1 MNNKTVKQLD
11 RAILAHGEHTG
22 HFHEAHG
29 GGVAFFDDGTLEAPN
44 GAEVTHQEH
53 QPITVPPGTY
63 VRSIVQE
70 YDHFAEEAR
79 NVAD

>member
-1 MNNKTVKQLD
+1 MKKRTKQG
-11 RAILAHGEHTG
+11 RAILALGETTG

-29 GGVAFFDDGTLEAPN
+29 EGVALYDDGVLEAPH

-53 QPITVPPGTY
+53 APVAIPPGTY
-63 VRSIVQE
+63 ARSIVQE
-70 YDHFAEEAR
+70 FDHFAEEAR

>member
-1 MNNKTVKQLD
+1 MEKRHTKLD

-29 GGVAFFDDGTLEAPN
+29 DGVALYDDGVLEAPH

-53 QPITVPPGTY
+53 NPIAVPAGTY
-63 VRSIVQE
+63 DRSFVQE
-70 YDHFAEEAR
+70 YDHFAEEVR
-79 NVAD
+79 SVAD

>member
-1 MNNKTVKQLD
+1 MAKRKKLE
-11 RAILAHGEHTG
+11 RAILALGESTG

-29 GGVAFFDDGTLEAPN
+29 EGVALYEDGVLEVPH

-53 QPITVPPGTY
+53 APIMVPPGTY
-63 VRSIVQE
+63 ERSIVQE
-70 YDHFAEEAR
+70 FDHFAEEAR

>member
-1 MNNKTVKQLD
+1 MKKRKKLD
-11 RAILAHGEHTG
+11 RPILAQGESTG

-29 GGVAFFDDGTLEAPN
+29 DGVALYDDGELEAPY
-44 GAEVTHQEH
+44 GAKVTHQEH
-53 QPITVPPGTY
+53 APITIRPGTY
-63 VRSIVQE
+63 IRSIVRE

>member
-1 MNNKTVKQLD
+1 MATRKRLD
-11 RAILAHGEHTG
+11 HAILAHGEVTG
-22 HFHEAHG
+22 HYHEAHG
-29 GGVAFFDDGTLEAPN
+29 AGVAFYDNGLLEAPN

-53 QPITVPPGTY
+53 APVVLPPGDY
-63 VRSIVQE
+63 MRSIVQE

>member
-1 MNNKTVKQLD
+1 MAKRKKLEQ
-11 RAILAHGEHTG
+11 AILAHGEHTG

-29 GGVAFFDDGTLEAPN
+29 DSVALYDDGTLEAPS

-53 QPITVPPGTY
+53 APVTIPPGTY
-63 VRSIVQE
+63 QRSIVQE
-70 YDHFAEEAR
+70 FNHFAEEAR

>member
-1 MNNKTVKQLD
+1 MAKRKKLD
-11 RAILAHGEHTG
+11 RAILADGEMTG

-29 GGVAFFDDGTLEAPN
+29 DGVALYDDGVLEAPH

-53 QPITVPPGTY
+53 APITVPPGTY
-63 VRSIVQE
+63 DRSIVLE

>member
-1 MNNKTVKQLD
+1 MARRKKLE

-29 GGVAFFDDGTLEAPN
+29 DGVALHDDGVLEAPH

-53 QPITVPPGTY
+53 KPVTVPPGTY
-63 VRSIVQE
+63 QRSIVQE

>member
-1 MNNKTVKQLD
+1 MAKRKKLD
-11 RAILAHGEHTG
+11 NTILAHGEMTG

-29 GGVAFFDDGTLEAPN
+29 EGVALYEDGVLEAPH

-53 QPITVPPGTY
+53 APVAIPPGTY
-63 VRSIVQE
+63 KRFIVQE
-70 YDHFAEEAR
+70 FNHFAEEAR

>member
-1 MNNKTVKQLD
+1 MANRKKMK
-11 RAILAHGEHTG
+11 RAILAEGEHTG

-29 GGVAFFDDGTLEAPN
+29 ASIAFYDDGILAAPS

-53 QPITVPPGTY
+53 APVTLPPGEY
-63 VRSIVQE
+63 ARSIVVE
-70 YDHFAEEAR
+70 YDHFLEEAR